1 MKTIL
6 TFLFIALSVTLSA
19 QNGVVKGRVIDS
31 KTKEA
36 IIGANILAENNT
48 GVATDINGDYTFNL
62 LVGEHTLRFSFIGY
76 TTKEISVT
84 VSANQ
89 SLTLDVALENATLDL
104 DFVVISA
111 GKFEQDLGE
120 VTVSMEVLKPNIIEN
135 KNTTS
140 VDDILQQTPGV
151 SIVDN
156 EPQIRSGSGYSFGAG
171 SRVMILMDDLPILSG
186 DAGRPSW
193 GFLPVEN
200 IEQIE
205 IIKGASSVL
214 YGSSAL
220 SGVINLRTA
229 YPKDKPQTKIT
240 AYHGM
245 YSDPQTKDSKYWQG
259 QGMQSGIQFLHSRK
273 IGNLDFVI
281 GGNFMGDDGAFGPT
295 INTNANGVVTD
306 TSSSKFNPFK
316 VDRYDAESRARMNV
330 NLRYHSKKTPGLQY
344 GINTNWLLSESLA
357 TLIWDNDTTGLY
369 QAYAGSATRTK
380 QVMGTVDPFVQYYT
394 KKGGQ
399 HSLRGRWQKLDN
411 DNDNDQGNFSDVFY
425 GEYQYQQNFEAYGL
439 KDFTTTF
446 GLVGI
451 NTFGESQLYNGDNPD
466 GKNTAKNYAS
476 YLQIDKTFF
485 DRLTVSAGVRYEYY
499 EINAENAQ
507 KPVFRSGINYRL
519 GQATFLRASYGQGFR
534 FPSIAEKYIQTA
546 VGQLVI
552 YPGAD
557 LQPETSYNA
566 EFGVKQGFKIGEFKG
581 FLDGAVFIQEYN
593 NFIEFTFGR
602 WTESINIEELFGFG
616 FRSINTGRSRVTG
629 YELSVLGTG
638 KLGIFTINTLAGYTY
653 TKPISTTPDFAYADG
668 DPTANF
674 QPVTYLST
682 SSNAENN
689 ILKYRIQ
696 HLGRADVE
704 LQHPRF
710 LVGLSYRFQSAIQNI
725 DEAFIFVDSIDP
737 TINWGIE
744 KWLDEH
750 TEGIHIFD
758 VRLGY
763 FITESQRISIIVQNV
778 TNLEYAIRPLS
789 IESPRLTTLQY
800 TIKF

>member
-31 KTKEA
+31 KSKEA

-48 GVATDINGDYTFNL
+48 GVSTDINGDYILNL
-62 LVGEHTLRFSFIGY
+62 LLGEHKLRFSFIGY
-76 TTKEISVT
+76 TTKEITVS

-89 SLTLDVALENATLDL
+89 SLTMDVALESVTLDL

-281 GGNFMGDDGAFGPT
+281 GGNFMGDDGSFGPT

-380 QVMGTVDPFVQYYT
+380 QLMGTVDPFVQYYT

-451 NTFGESQLYNGDNPD
+451 NTFGESQLYNGDNPE

-476 YLQIDKTFF
+476 YLQLDKSFF
-485 DRLTVSAGVRYEYY
+485 DRLTLSAGVRYEYY
-499 EINAENAQ
+499 QINTETAQ
-507 KPVFRSGINYRL
+507 KPVFRSGINYRM

-552 YPGAD
+552 FPGAD
-557 LQPETSYNA
+557 LLPETSYNA

-581 FLDGAVFIQEYN
+581 FIDGAVFIQEYN

-602 WTESINIEELFGFG
+602 WTESVNIEELFGFG
-616 FRSINTGRSRVTG
+616 FRSVNTGKSRVTG

-638 KLGIFTINTLAGYTY
+638 KLGKFTINTLAGYTY
-653 TKPISTTPDFAYADG
+653 TKPISTTPDYAYADG

-682 SSNAENN
+682 SSNTENN

-696 HLGRADVE
+696 HLARADVE
-704 LQHPRF
+704 LQHPRY

-758 VRLGY
+758 ARLGY

>member
-1 MKTIL
+1 MKFIL
-6 TFLFIALSVTLSA
+6 TFLFIALTATLFG
-19 QNGVVKGRVIDS
+19 QNSVVKGRVSDS
-31 KTKEA
+31 RTKET
-36 IIGANILAENNT
+36 IVGANVLAENNI
-48 GVATDINGDYTFNL
+48 GVSTDINGDYLLNL
-62 LVGEHTLRFSFIGY
+62 AVGSHVLRFSFIGY
-76 TTKEISVT
+76 STKEISIT
-84 VSANQ
+84 LTANQ
-89 SLTLDVALENATLDL
+89 TLSMDVALDAATLDL

-120 VTVSMEVLKPNIIEN
+120 VTVSMEVLKPSIIEN

-171 SRVMILMDDLPILSG
+171 SRVMVLMDDLPILSG

-205 IIKGASSVL
+205 VIKGASSVL

-229 YPKDKPQTKIT
+229 YPKEKPETKIT
-240 AYHGM
+240 AYHGL
-245 YSDPQTKDSKYWQG
+245 YSNPKSINSKYWEG
-259 QGMQSGIQFLHSRK
+259 NGMQSGIQFLHSRK
-273 IGNLDFVI
+273 IGNLDLVI
-281 GGNFMGDDGAFGPT
+281 GGNFMGDDGAYGPI
-295 INTNANGVVTD
+295 INYNQAGIAVD
-306 TSSSKFNPFK
+306 TASSKFNPFK
-316 VDRYDAESRARMNV
+316 VDRYDAESRVRMNV
-330 NLRYHSKKTPGLQY
+330 NLRYKSKKIPGLQY
-344 GINTNWLLSESLA
+344 GINTNWLFSESLA

-380 QVMGTVDPFVQYYT
+380 QLMGTVDPFVQFFNT
-394 KKGGQ
+394 KGGQ

-411 DNDNDQGNFSDVFY
+411 NNDNDQGNFSDVFY
-425 GEYQYQQNFEAYGL
+425 GEYQFQQNFETYGIN
-439 KDFTTTF
+439 DFNATF

-451 NTFGESQLYNGDNPD
+451 NTYGQSQLYSGENTNGN
-466 GKNTAKNYAS
+466 NTAQNYAS
-476 YLQIDKTFF
+476 YLQLDKSFWE
-485 DRLTVSAGVRYEYY
+485 RLTVSAGVRYEYY
-499 EINAENAQ
+499 EINDENAR
-507 KPVFRSGINYRL
+507 KPVFRSGVNYRL

-552 YPGAD
+552 YPGDD

-566 EFGVKQGFKIGEFKG
+566 ELGIKQGFKIGEFKG
-581 FLDGAVFIQEYN
+581 FIDAAAFIQEYED
-593 NFIEFTFGR
+593 FIEFTFGR
-602 WTESINIEELFGFG
+602 WKESISIDELFGFG
-616 FRSINTGRSRVTG
+616 FRSVNTGKSKVTG
-629 YELSVLGTG
+629 YEISLLGTG
-638 KLGIFTINTLAGYTY
+638 KIGVFTLNALAGYTY
-653 TKPISTTPDFAYADG
+653 TKPVSTSPDFAYSDG
-668 DPTANF
+668 DPTSNF

-682 SSNAENN
+682 SSNSDNN

-696 HLGRADVE
+696 HLARADFE
-704 LQHPRF
+704 IQHPRF

-725 DEAFIFVDSIDP
+725 DQAFIFVDEIDP

-750 TEGIHIFD
+750 TAGIHIFD

-763 FITESQRISIIVQNV
+763 FITEAQRISIIVQNM